1 MLTIYKASAGSG
13 KTYTLAFE
21 YVRMLLG
28 VKGENGVYRLNLPKY
43 LNGKKLSARHRNILA
58 ITFTNK
64 ATEEMKSRIVSEL
77 SAIAADHSDGSS
89 DCPYVPDLMNFLMRS
104 GYQDI
109 QAPCQPYA

>member
-28 VKGENGVYRLNLPKY
+28 VKDESGVYRLNMPKY
-43 LNGKKLSARHRNILA
+43 LNGRALSARHRNILA

-77 SAIAADHSDGSS
+77 SALAADHSDGSQ
-89 DCPYVPDLMNFLMRS
+89 DCPYTKDLIAEFGCTREEMR
-104 GYQDI
+104 
-109 QAPCQPYA
+109 